1 MPFTDVS
8 RKIKSLEIFF
18 IPEYYSVYMSV
29 IYWKNISG
37 ENIPSSL
44 NLYPVIYQY
53 LQDGYK
59 IIDIGCGFGKIS
71 LKFASLGYSV
81 TGIDINHEAIRL
93 SKVAAEGLTLE
104 GSISGKA
111 EFTVGN
117 ASELPFSGK
126 SFDLAVMQAFLTS
139 VSDAQER
146 IKIIKETFR
155 VLKPGGCLYLVEFG
169 QNWHLKLYR
178 NRYLRDFPVTKEE
191 GSFLSKNPETG
202 KVEYMAHHF
211 SEKELVLLIVN
222 CGFDIDYFRIE
233 ELKTRTGNKINGFV
247 IIAKRL

>member
-1 MPFTDVS
+1 
-8 RKIKSLEIFF
+8 
-18 IPEYYSVYMSV
+18 MS

-44 NLYPVIYQY
+44 DLYPVIYQY

-59 IIDIGCGFGKIS
+59 ILDIGCGFGKIS
-71 LKFASLGYSV
+71 LKLSSLGYSV

-93 SKVAAEGLTLE
+93 SKVAAESLILE
-104 GSISGKA
+104 GNSSGKT
-111 EFTVGN
+111 EFAVGS
-117 ASELPFSGK
+117 ASELPFSEK

-139 VSDAQER
+139 VPEAQER
-146 IKIIKETFR
+146 TELIKETFR
-155 VLKPGGCLYLVEFG
+155 VLKPGGCLYLVELG

-202 KVEYMAHHF
+202 KVEYIAHHF
-211 SEKELVLLIVN
+211 SEKELVLLMIN

-233 ELKTRTGNKINGFV
+233 KLKTRTGNIINGFV
-247 IIAKRL
+247 SLLKDFEIPHFIFT